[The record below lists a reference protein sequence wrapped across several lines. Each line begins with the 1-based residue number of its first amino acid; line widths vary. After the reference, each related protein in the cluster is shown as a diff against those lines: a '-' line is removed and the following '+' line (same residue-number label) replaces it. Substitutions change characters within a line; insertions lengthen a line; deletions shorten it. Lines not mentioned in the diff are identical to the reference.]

1 MRQPPGAVQDRIRVL
16 AAVECGLGIGVAAA
30 EIFLRAGRVF
40 GEMQQACRQRGVKH
54 IHRGLAYLRPDPV
67 ALYHSNFI
75 VIHGHS
81 LSTGEGHGCRRVM
94 RSTPGR
100 R

>member
-1 MRQPPGAVQDRIRVL
+1 MQDRIRVL

-54 IHRGLAYLRPDPV
+54 IHRGPASRSFLGLGSRPAALAAAPSDRPV
-67 ALYHSNFI
+67 RTNL
-75 VIHGHS
+75 
-81 LSTGEGHGCRRVM
+81 T
-94 RSTPGR
+94 T
-100 R
+100 